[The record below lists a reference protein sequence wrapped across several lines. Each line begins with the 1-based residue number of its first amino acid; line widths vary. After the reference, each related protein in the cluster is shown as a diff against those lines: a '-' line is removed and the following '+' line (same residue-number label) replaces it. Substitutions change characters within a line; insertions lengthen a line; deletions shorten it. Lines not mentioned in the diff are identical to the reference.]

1 MQITA
6 VFQSIKLA
14 LAIGREEGSVRLS
27 LKGNEFLI
35 MKIYAGTYINQI
47 LKTWIFIS
55 KDI

>member
-1 MQITA
+1 MQLTA